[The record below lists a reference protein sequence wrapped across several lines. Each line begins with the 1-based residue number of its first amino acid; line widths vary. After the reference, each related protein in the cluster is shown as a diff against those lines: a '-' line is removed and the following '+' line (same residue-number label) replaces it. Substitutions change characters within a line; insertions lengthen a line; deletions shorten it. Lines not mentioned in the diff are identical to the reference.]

1 MSKPTWSDPY
11 RDLPE
16 ATGQVIFQK
25 EAPMSKIATSVQAA
39 ALHMPPGT
47 FHGITLIGAVVAAV
61 TTFLTL
67 AAALPAWAMFL
78 GWVAFNTGAQT
89 AREGTTNLAA
99 FLLGIVF
106 GAVTGLLIGW
116 LAPHFGDLATPL
128 AVFGDV
134 VLVLSL
140 RALPQINN
148 PLAYFLGLIS
158 FFAASQ
164 PPSPMLLGA
173 LAAAGVLG
181 AIGAG
186 ITNVLQ
192 ARLARAV

>member
-1 MSKPTWSDPY
+1 MP
-11 RDLPE
+11 
-16 ATGQVIFQK
+16 
-25 EAPMSKIATSVQAA
+25 KIGISVQAA
-39 ALHMPPGT
+39 ALNIPPGT

-67 AAALPAWAMFL
+67 TAGLPAWAMFL
-78 GWVAFNTGAQT
+78 GWVAFNTGSQT
-89 AREGTTNLAA
+89 AREGAANLAA

-106 GAVTGLLIGW
+106 GAATGLLIGW
-116 LAPHFGDLATPL
+116 LTPRFGDLATPL

-140 RALPQINN
+140 RALPRINN

-164 PPSPMLLGA
+164 PPSLMLLGA

-186 ITNVLQ
+186 ISNVLQ